1 MFYLLYCILINKCHE
16 IASHLSNFQV
26 NVTSPINTTSLP
38 SPAAAPVSAV
48 APSPVLDQCRATDS
62 PGSIR
67 PFPSI
72 TEFID
77 DPSAKLVTH
86 EPIPTPPKA
95 PITDLL
101 DPQSSNLLRPPT
113 TSPLESE
120 VEEDLENPRL
130 VSIDEFLRQDQEP
143 VYSRRQQV
151 SPGSLILTRNSISD
165 PSPQNQIIMN

>member
-1 MFYLLYCILINKCHE
+1 M
-16 IASHLSNFQV
+16 
-26 NVTSPINTTSLP
+26 TSPINTTPLP

-48 APSPVLDQCRATDS
+48 APSPVLDQRRDAES

-72 TEFID
+72 MEFID
-77 DPSAKLVTH
+77 DLSAKLVTP

-101 DPQSSNLLRPPT
+101 DPQSTNLLRPPS

-120 VEEDLENPRL
+120 VEEDLENTRL

-151 SPGSLILTRNSISD
+151 SPGSLILTSYRISD
-165 PSPQNQIIMN
+165 PSPQKHIIIK